1 MGGYSSD
8 GQESV
13 CNAGDPGSIPGSGRS
28 SGEGIDYP
36 LQYSWASFVAQLV
49 KSPPAMQETWDLPWL
64 GKSPW
69 RRERLPTP
77 LFWPGELYGLYS
89 PWCHK
94 ESDTTEWFTLSF
106 ISSLKVWASLVA
118 QLLKN
123 PYGFIPELGRCPGE
137 GKGYPLQHSGLE
149 NSMDSMVHGITKSQ
163 TWLSNFHVTSRNMF
177 QSYKNI
183 IHQCTRETSPTL
195 IYWLSTSS

>member
-77 LFWPGELYGLYS
+77 LFRPGEFYRLYS
-89 PWCHK
+89 PWGRK
-94 ESDTTEWFTLSF
+94 ELDMTEFE
-106 ISSLKVWASLVA
+106 
-118 QLLKN
+118 
-123 PYGFIPELGRCPGE
+123 GFYI
-137 GKGYPLQHSGLE
+137 
-149 NSMDSMVHGITKSQ
+149 IT
-163 TWLSNFHVTSRNMF
+163 
-177 QSYKNI
+177 
-183 IHQCTRETSPTL
+183 
-195 IYWLSTSS
+195 